1 LPAVVCVHAWLYGD
15 RSAEAGCQQSLR
27 ARVSRVVQLGLIYV
41 PVAIAYLLVRIHVL
55 HGFSH
60 SSARISAR
68 EFVLTLPS
76 VLFFYLKQWLLPIRF
91 AEFYPLSVAQ
101 TFDFAN
107 VLVPLLGLLVIAAA
121 LWFFRR
127 TLGRREL
134 VFSVA
139 WMFLTLL
146 PTLDF
151 AVFPPGDIV
160 HDRYFY
166 LPSFGAALLVALAV
180 DKLAYGPALFA
191 LPRGLVLLT
200 LCVLP
205 PLSYASATAS
215 SYWIDDYIMFDHA
228 RSIAPDNP
236 TVRNNLAVEVASR
249 GNLEAARPMLS
260 DLLRDSPNNYQA
272 NYNFA
277 RLSYQVG
284 DLAVAEQYFER
295 AQKINPSVPEPY
307 LQLGLIELRNK
318 KLDAAE
324 MEIRRA
330 IAIRPMEPAFQFAL
344 GITLA
349 QRGNCDAAR
358 AAFSE
363 ALVLNPGFP
372 NAHEQMEKCHP

>member
-1 LPAVVCVHAWLYGD
+1 
-15 RSAEAGCQQSLR
+15 
-27 ARVSRVVQLGLIYV
+27 
-41 PVAIAYLLVRIHVL
+41 VL

-60 SSARISAR
+60 PSASISAR
-68 EFVLTLPS
+68 VFVLTLPS
-76 VLFFYLKQWLLPIRF
+76 VLFFYVKQWLLPIRF
-91 AEFYPLSVAQ
+91 AEFYPLPVTQ
-101 TFDFAN
+101 TLDVAN
-107 VLVPLLGLLVIAAA
+107 VVVPLLGLFLVAAA

-127 TLGRREL
+127 TLGRTEL
-134 VFSVA
+134 AFCVG

-166 LPSFGAALLVALAV
+166 LPSFGAALLVAIAV
-180 DKLAYGPALFA
+180 DKFASGPTLFT
-191 LPRGLVLLT
+191 LPRRLVLLT
-200 LCVLP
+200 VCVLP

-215 SYWIDDYIMFDHA
+215 SYWINDYVMLDHA

-236 TVRNNLAVEVASR
+236 IVRNNMAVEVASR
-249 GNLEAARPMLS
+249 GNLPAARPLLS
-260 DLLRDSPNNYQA
+260 DLLRDYPNSYQA

-277 RLSYQVG
+277 RLSYDVG
-284 DLAVAEQYFER
+284 DLAIAEHYFER
-295 AQKINPSVPEPY
+295 AREINPSVPEPY
-307 LQLGLIELRNK
+307 LNLGLIELKNN

-363 ALVLNPGFP
+363 ALVLNPEFP
-372 NAHEQMEKCHP
+372 NAQEQMGKCHP

>member
-1 LPAVVCVHAWLYGD
+1 
-15 RSAEAGCQQSLR
+15 
-27 ARVSRVVQLGLIYV
+27 
-41 PVAIAYLLVRIHVL
+41 
-55 HGFSH
+55 
-60 SSARISAR
+60 
-68 EFVLTLPS
+68 
-76 VLFFYLKQWLLPIRF
+76 
-91 AEFYPLSVAQ
+91 
-101 TFDFAN
+101 
-107 VLVPLLGLLVIAAA
+107 
-121 LWFFRR
+121 
-127 TLGRREL
+127 
-134 VFSVA
+134 
-139 WMFLTLL
+139 
-146 PTLDF
+146 
-151 AVFPPGDIV
+151 
-160 HDRYFY
+160 
-166 LPSFGAALLVALAV
+166 
-180 DKLAYGPALFA
+180 
-191 LPRGLVLLT
+191 
-200 LCVLP
+200 
-205 PLSYASATAS
+205 
-215 SYWIDDYIMFDHA
+215 
-228 RSIAPDNP
+228 
-236 TVRNNLAVEVASR
+236 LAVEVASR
-249 GNLEAARPMLS
+249 GNLQAARPMLS

-358 AAFSE
+358 VAFSE